1 VFKVGDQ
8 VRSKVD
14 SKAMGAE
21 WLAVII
27 EKVSEECFITA
38 GRWFPYA
45 KDDPRYDE
53 SAMLNPNTWA
63 DFDPA
68 DTTMSAM
75 QLRAASLEHADQDS
89 LVHIRSAIENVG
101 GIEEEVWR
109 AYQVEFN
116 ERSRGPAWVPEFR
129 HGICVDEV
137 YVEGTA
143 SFSRADCEDNLNRW

>member
-1 VFKVGDQ
+1 MFEVGDQ
-8 VRSKVD
+8 VRSTVD
-14 SKAMGAE
+14 CKAMGAE

-63 DFDPA
+63 NFDPT
-68 DTTMSAM
+68 DTTMTAM
-75 QLRAASLEHADQDS
+75 QLRGTSLKHADQDS
-89 LVHIRSAIENVG
+89 LVHIRSEIENVDG
-101 GIEEEVWR
+101 ADHEVWR
-109 AYQVEFN
+109 AYQVEFKD
-116 ERSRGPAWVPEFR
+116 RGRGQTWVPEFR

>member
-1 VFKVGDQ
+1 
-8 VRSKVD
+8 
-14 SKAMGAE
+14 MGAE

-63 DFDPA
+63 NFDPA
-68 DTTMSAM
+68 DTTIFGM
-75 QLRAASLEHADQDS
+75 QLRATSLEHADQDS
-89 LVHIRSAIENVG
+89 LVHIRSEIENVDG
-101 GIEEEVWR
+101 ADHEVWR
-109 AYQVEFN
+109 AYQVEFKD
-116 ERSRGPAWVPEFR
+116 RGRGQTWVPEFR

>member
-1 VFKVGDQ
+1 MFEVGDQ

-53 SAMLNPNTWA
+53 SAMLNPSTWA
-63 DFDPA
+63 NFDPA
-68 DTTMSAM
+68 DTTMFGM
-75 QLRAASLEHADQDS
+75 QLRATSLEHADQDS
-89 LVHIRSAIENVG
+89 LVHIRSEIENVDG
-101 GIEEEVWR
+101 ADHEVWR
-109 AYQVEFN
+109 AYQVEFK
-116 ERSRGPAWVPEFR
+116 ERSRGQTWVPEFR